1 MTNGFEAGGSGPGGF
16 GPGDYDKLVRQY
28 WNNWAEMMRKAGAA
42 APAGA
47 PGSAAPGMGA
57 FPGIPGFDGST
68 SPPIPGWND
77 ALAWWSQ
84 MAKGAGTGATGT
96 GFTEAVDQ
104 FNGVARSWFT
114 LMQQVVSQLAPGAN
128 AGDIAQAWQRAL
140 GSLGDNPF
148 ADMFRTMRGPGQQG
162 FDSWLEQAS
171 PYLQNFVPWQGDSKA
186 MLGQPT
192 FGFTR
197 EHQQRWQKLIQAS
210 FDYQQHNQAYNG
222 LMAEAAQNAFKLF
235 EQKLHERSEPGRQ
248 LDSTRALFDLWIE
261 AAEEAY
267 AEIALSP
274 RFREAY
280 GSMVNSQMRLRA
292 GLQREVE
299 EVCELF
305 GMPTRTEVDSAH
317 RKLVQVERELRRIRD
332 ALEAVG
338 GLEALV
344 PRGAASRHAVRAS
357 SGASAAT
364 KKPRAGATR
373 PTSGGTSKASAPTT
387 ASWRMEKSATA
398 SPVIDEPARADAAKS
413 AASRAVKKGPVKK
426 TAAKTP
432 AANKPAA
439 KKAPATKPAA
449 KRAVAK
455 KAAASPPVRKK
466 VAAKKKAPAGKTA
479 ATKARPRKAAKKTA
493 ARKAKAAR
501 TPSGSV
507 RVGRIPAEKP
517 VKRRAAGRKPRP
529 VAAQSSKSAKSGTWA
544 DRARATTLTA
554 GSSPPAPVLK
564 RPSRTARKRSSA

>member
-1 MTNGFEAGGSGPGGF
+1 MTNGFETGGSGPGGF
-16 GPGDYDKLVRQY
+16 GPGDYDKVVRQY
-28 WNNWAEMMRKAGAA
+28 WNNWGEMMRKAAAA
-42 APAGA
+42 APAA
-47 PGSAAPGMGA
+47 VPGMSGTAPGMGA
-57 FPGIPGFDGST
+57 FPGIPGFDAT
-68 SPPIPGWND
+68 ATPPIPGWNE

-84 MAKGAGTGATGT
+84 MAKGSDTGATDA
-96 GFTEAVDQ
+96 GFKDAVDQ
-104 FNGVARSWFT
+104 FNGMARSWFT
-114 LMQQVVSQLAPGAN
+114 LMQQMVSQMAPGAE
-128 AGDIAQAWQRAL
+128 AGDISQAWQRAL

-171 PYLQNFVPWQGDSKA
+171 PYLQSFVPWQGDSKS

-210 FDYQQHNQAYNG
+210 FDYQQHNQAYNA
-222 LMAEAAQNAFKLF
+222 LMAEAAQSAFKLF
-235 EQKLHERSEPGRQ
+235 EHKLRERSEPGRQ

-267 AEIALSP
+267 AGIALSP

-317 RKLVQVERELRRIRD
+317 RKLVQVQRELRRIRD

-344 PRGAASRHAVRAS
+344 PRAAASGKPVR
-357 SGASAAT
+357 GARAPAKSAAA
-364 KKPRAGATR
+364 KKPRAGRSPASTGGISRAAGPAKSSRRSVAEAAPVSRAVAESDRAVATR
-373 PTSGGTSKASAPTT
+373 SAASSAAVKKASAKK
-387 ASWRMEKSATA
+387 ASAKKSATK
-398 SPVIDEPARADAAKS
+398 KS
-413 AASRAVKKGPVKK
+413 AATKAV
-426 TAAKTP
+426 
-432 AANKPAA
+432 
-439 KKAPATKPAA
+439 KKAPATRVPAGKA
-449 KRAVAK
+449 AS
-455 KAAASPPVRKK
+455 KAAARK
-466 VAAKKKAPAGKTA
+466 
-479 ATKARPRKAAKKTA
+479 TKARK
-493 ARKAKAAR
+493 

-507 RVGRIPAEKP
+507 RVQKIPVEKA
-517 VKRRAAGRKPRP
+517 VKRPAVGRKTRP
-529 VAAQSSKSAKSGTWA
+529 VAQQTSTGAKSGSWA
-544 DRARATTLTA
+544 DRARATTLTE

-564 RPSRTARKRSSA
+564 RPSRTARKRISA

>member
-1 MTNGFEAGGSGPGGF
+1 MTNGFETGGSGPGGF

-28 WNNWAEMMRKAGAA
+28 WNNWGEMMRKTAAA
-42 APAGA
+42 APAGM
-47 PGSAAPGMGA
+47 PGMSGAAPGMGA
-57 FPGIPGFDGST
+57 FPGIPGFDGSA
-68 SPPIPGWND
+68 SPPIPGWNE

-84 MAKGAGTGATGT
+84 MANDNGNGAMDA
-96 GFTEAVDQ
+96 GFKDAVDQ

-114 LMQQVVSQLAPGAN
+114 LMQQVASQIAPGAD

-171 PYLQNFVPWQGDSKA
+171 PYLQNFVPWQGDSKST
-186 MLGQPT
+186 LGQPT

-197 EHQQRWQKLIQAS
+197 EHQQRWQKLNQAS
-210 FDYQQHNQAYNG
+210 FDYQQHSQGYNA

-235 EQKLHERSEPGRQ
+235 EQKLRERSEPGRQ

-267 AEIALSP
+267 AVIALSP

-280 GSMVNSQMRLRA
+280 GSMVNAQMRLRA

-338 GLEALV
+338 GLEALAV
-344 PRGAASRHAVRAS
+344 RGAASGKPMRS
-357 SGASAAT
+357 SSAKSAAT
-364 KKPRAGATR
+364 KQPGARSTRASTG
-373 PTSGGTSKASAPTT
+373 SKVAAP
-387 ASWRMEKSATA
+387 AKSSRRVVAKAAPA
-398 SPVIDEPARADAAKS
+398 SPAIAEPDRAVATMS
-413 AASRAVKKGPVKK
+413 AAPSTAVKKAAVK
-426 TAAKTP
+426 
-432 AANKPAA
+432 KPAA
-439 KKAPATKPAA
+439 KKASPKKPAA
-449 KRAVAK
+449 NKQ
-455 KAAASPPVRKK
+455 
-466 VAAKKKAPAGKTA
+466 AKKKAAQKNVPVRKAAATRAPASKA
-479 ATKARPRKAAKKTA
+479 ATKTATRKT
-493 ARKAKAAR
+493 KATK

-507 RVGRIPAEKP
+507 RVNKIPADKA
-517 VKRRAAGRKPRP
+517 VKRRTIGRKSRP
-529 VAAQSSKSAKSGTWA
+529 VAAQTSTGAKSGSWA

-554 GSSPPAPVLK
+554 DSSPPAPVLK
-564 RPSRTARKRSSA
+564 RPSRVARKRISA

>member
-1 MTNGFEAGGSGPGGF
+1 MTNGFETGGSGPGGF

-28 WNNWAEMMRKAGAA
+28 WNNWGEMMRKTAAA
-42 APAGA
+42 APAGV
-47 PGSAAPGMGA
+47 PGMSGAAPGMGA
-57 FPGIPGFDGST
+57 FPGIPGFDGSA
-68 SPPIPGWND
+68 SPPIPGWNE

-84 MAKGAGTGATGT
+84 MAKGNGTGAMDA
-96 GFTEAVDQ
+96 GFKDAVDQ

-114 LMQQVVSQLAPGAN
+114 LMQQVASQIAPGAD

-140 GSLGDNPF
+140 SSLGDNPF

-171 PYLQNFVPWQGDSKA
+171 PYLQNFVPWQGDSKS

-210 FDYQQHNQAYNG
+210 FDYQQHNQAYNA

-235 EQKLHERSEPGRQ
+235 ENKLRERSEPGRQ

-317 RKLVQVERELRRIRD
+317 RKVVQVERELRRIRD

-338 GLEALV
+338 GLEALAV
-344 PRGAASRHAVRAS
+344 RGAASGKPVRS
-357 SGASAAT
+357 SS
-364 KKPRAGATR
+364 
-373 PTSGGTSKASAPTT
+373 
-387 ASWRMEKSATA
+387 
-398 SPVIDEPARADAAKS
+398 AKS
-413 AASRAVKKGPVKK
+413 AAMK
-426 TAAKTP
+426 
-432 AANKPAA
+432 KPAA
-439 KKAPATKPAA
+439 KKP
-449 KRAVAK
+449 VAK
-455 KAAASPPVRKK
+455 KASPKKPAPNRQATKKAAPKNAPVRK
-466 VAAKKKAPAGKTA
+466 AA
-479 ATKARPRKAAKKTA
+479 ATKAPASKAATKTA
-493 ARKAKAAR
+493 TRKTKATK

-507 RVGRIPAEKP
+507 RVNKIPADKT
-517 VKRRAAGRKPRP
+517 VKRRTTGRKSRP
-529 VAAQSSKSAKSGTWA
+529 VAAPTSTGAKSGSWA

-564 RPSRTARKRSSA
+564 RPSRTARKRISA